1 MNRVF
6 YLLACAASALF
17 VASCSDSESSDLTE
31 KTPVEKS
38 FTVGTPSSTTR
49 AVVVGVNDSQNPS
62 VNWESTDKIYVWG
75 LGSKTAST
83 FSQSQF
89 GKYHNYS
96 TFTGTIIPAE
106 KYWIMYPNQTGASFD
121 GVDVISATIP
131 NCQKAVSGSFDPAA
145 AICTGA
151 TEGQD
156 DASVSIKHAC
166 AFLKITTTQPCYSVT
181 VSPATDATWKVTG
194 DVNIQTSSS
203 GNSLSFADNTYSY
216 VKLTA
221 DGTENCTTTFPAGTY
236 LMAIAPSTGF
246 PGFTVVV
253 DYGTS
258 TPTVTKENK
267 IQFNA
272 AYIYNLGTAQ

>member
-1 MNRVF
+1 MNRIF
-6 YLLACAASALF
+6 YLLACAASTLF
-17 VASCSDSESSDLTE
+17 VASCSYSESSDLT
-31 KTPVEKS
+31 KNTPVEMS
-38 FTVGTPSSTTR
+38 FTVGAPSSTTR
-49 AVVVGVNDSQNPS
+49 AVVVGVNDQQNPA
-62 VNWESTDKIYVWG
+62 VNWETTDKIYVWG
-75 LGSKTAST
+75 LGSTYAST

-106 KYWIMYPNQTGASFD
+106 KYWIMYPNQVGASFD

-151 TEGQD
+151 TKGQD

-166 AFLKITTTQPCYSVT
+166 AFLKITTTQDCYSVT
-181 VSPATDATWKVTG
+181 VSGNAEMTG
-194 DVNIQTSSS
+194 DVKIQTSPS
-203 GNSLSFADNTYSY
+203 GNSLSFDDNTYTY

-236 LMAIAPSTGF
+236 LMAIAPNEGF

-258 TPTVTKENK
+258 TPTVTNSNT

-272 AYIYNLGTAQ
+272 AYIYNLGEAR